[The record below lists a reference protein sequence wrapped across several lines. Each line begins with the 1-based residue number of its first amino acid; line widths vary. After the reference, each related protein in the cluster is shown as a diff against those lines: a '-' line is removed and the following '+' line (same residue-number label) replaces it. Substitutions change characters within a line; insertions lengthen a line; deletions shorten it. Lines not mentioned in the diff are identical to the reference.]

1 MKMNLNSFF
10 GGRLFWNAANSPVI
24 FGDWSV
30 ILYVSSHHII
40 SSPSSKGWTIF
51 HWKPWEK
58 RLGFHQPSPPP
69 VLVGILPILKNAT
82 KTKNTLK
89 LRKQRTTTITVNW
102 FSRARF
108 FLQKNLKKAGPL
120 TKKNTNRTWSSIT
133 SFVHA
138 LSRISE
144 RVLPWASHL
153 WYELWIRNS
162 AKMDPRQVPMFE
174 EKAAMQVGVPCYRM
188 VLCFLVF
195 LLRWWGGENDP
206 CYITSWLL
214 IKGLDVF
221 LMPRTTACKSRTQIS
236 REMWG
241 DQDKSASYL
250 SFTYSHFLQWVDK
263 LLSLRKMEN

>member
-69 VLVGILPILKNAT
+69 VLVGILPISKMPLKQ
-82 KTKNTLK
+82 KNTLK

-120 TKKNTNRTWSSIT
+120 TKKKHEQTWSSIT

-162 AKMDPRQVPMFE
+162 AKMDPRAGANVWR
-174 EKAAMQVGVPCYRM
+174 KGSNASWGAMLQDGV
-188 VLCFLVF
+188 VFFGF
-195 LLRWWGGENDP
+195 LLRWWGGGRM
-206 CYITSWLL
+206 ILVTSLVGYWSR
-214 IKGLDVF
+214 D
-221 LMPRTTACKSRTQIS
+221 LMSF
-236 REMWG
+236 
-241 DQDKSASYL
+241 DASHKRHANPAL
-250 SFTYSHFLQWVDK
+250 K
-263 LLSLRKMEN
+263 